1 MKLYHGSPNNF
12 STVQKNQAQQGDNM
26 DVPKDELLDAIY
38 LSPKFEF
45 ALAVASMP
53 EGAAHI
59 DDKKHTIE
67 FENPQLFDQEKVV
80 YIYEFDSEAIP
91 PENLKYVDE
100 QQYAVINMPELRP
113 NRITI
118 HKAEEIMRFYE
129 LKNLG
134 HSEAKFETRIL
145 K

>member
-12 STVQKNQAQQGDNM
+12 STVRKNQAQQGDDM

-59 DDKKHTIE
+59 DGEKHTIE
-67 FENPQLFDQEKVV
+67 FENPQLFDLEKVV
-80 YIYEFDSEAIP
+80 YMYEFDSEAIP
-91 PENLKYVDE
+91 LENLKYVDE
-100 QQYAVINMPELRP
+100 QQYAVINTPELRP
-113 NRITI
+113 NRVTT

-129 LKNLG
+129 LKNWERN
-134 HSEAKFETRIL
+134 EAKLETRF
-145 K
+145 KK